1 MKQAGVITFYDHPN
15 YGAMLQAY
23 GLKCALEELGCAV
36 TFIRNAGKRNGEAPE
51 TDRRQMVL
59 EVLRHRRDVL
69 QPPSKVFTDF
79 VLRHFRTEELG
90 NRQDADRRYD
100 LFIAGSDQ
108 VWNMEITGPDPFWFL
123 DFAPPEKRFSYAA
136 SFGVDCLPENRLSWY
151 SEMLAGFAGLSVRE
165 TPGVKIVRE
174 LTGREAVLCPDPV
187 LLPERRVW
195 ENLMNPAE
203 KAVVLYMTEF
213 DADLCEYAG
222 KDAEERGLPLVVT
235 GNYRF
240 PTADETVICAPE
252 TWLGYIACASALYT
266 NSFHA
271 LVFSRI
277 FHKELHIRPLVRMKN
292 RNSRIF
298 SFMESMGEEPA
309 EEENRQGLF
318 RLKGSGDREYWE
330 EADARLDELR
340 NTGLT
345 YLRNIIDS
353 RPEDM
358 RRK

>member
-36 TFIRNAGKRNGEAPE
+36 T
-51 TDRRQMVL
+51 
-59 EVLRHRRDVL
+59 
-69 QPPSKVFTDF
+69 
-79 VLRHFRTEELG
+79 
-90 NRQDADRRYD
+90 Y
-100 LFIAGSDQ
+100 
-108 VWNMEITGPDPFWFL
+108 
-123 DFAPPEKRFSYAA
+123 
-136 SFGVDCLPENRLSWY
+136 
-151 SEMLAGFAGLSVRE
+151 
-165 TPGVKIVRE
+165 
-174 LTGREAVLCPDPV
+174 
-187 LLPERRVW
+187 
-195 ENLMNPAE
+195 
-203 KAVVLYMTEF
+203 
-213 DADLCEYAG
+213 
-222 KDAEERGLPLVVT
+222 
-235 GNYRF
+235 
-240 PTADETVICAPE
+240 
-252 TWLGYIACASALYT
+252 
-266 NSFHA
+266 
-271 LVFSRI
+271 
-277 FHKELHIRPLVRMKN
+277 IRPLVRMKN